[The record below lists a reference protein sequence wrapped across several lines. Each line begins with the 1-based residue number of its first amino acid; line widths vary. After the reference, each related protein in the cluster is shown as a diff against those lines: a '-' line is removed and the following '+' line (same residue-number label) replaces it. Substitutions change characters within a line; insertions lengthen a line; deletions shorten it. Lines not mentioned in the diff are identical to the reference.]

1 MNDLLGIIMKS
12 LSVDCGDYVVV
23 TNAKSV
29 RVSGNK
35 HDQKVYYSHTMY
47 PGGLKERRYKDL
59 IKKNPDAV
67 RFNRFLLVIHTLTAE
82 HRSFVK
88 PCLVCCPKTNFE
100 TDG

>member
-1 MNDLLGIIMKS
+1 M
-12 LSVDCGDYVVV
+12 V
-23 TNAKSV
+23 TNARNV
-29 RVSGNK
+29 HVSGNK

-67 RFNRFLLVIHTLTAE
+67 RFNDLFIRSRLLTANY
-82 HRSFVK
+82 RLFVK
-88 PCLVCCPKTNFE
+88 PCLACCPKTNYE